1 MDTKQVLLAEIEDQ
15 LRITDSLRYL
25 ILYNQQCWG
34 KDKYGLWD
42 QVLDFIDTIDEDLV
56 AQGEELLAE

>member
-1 MDTKQVLLAEIEDQ
+1 MYNKQALLAEIEDQ

-25 ILYNQQCWG
+25 ILFIQQCWG
-34 KDKYGLWD
+34 KDKYGLLD

-56 AQGEELLAE
+56 DQGEELLVE

>member
-1 MDTKQVLLAEIEDQ
+1 MYNKQALLAEIEDQ

-25 ILYNQQCWG
+25 ILFIQQCWG
-34 KDKYGLWD
+34 KDKYGLLD

-56 AQGEELLAE
+56 EQGEELLVE

>member
-1 MDTKQVLLAEIEDQ
+1 MYNKQALLAEIEDQ

-25 ILYNQQCWG
+25 ILFIQQCWG
-34 KDKYGLWD
+34 KDKYGLLD

-56 AQGEELLAE
+56 QQGEELLVE

>member
-1 MDTKQVLLAEIEDQ
+1 MYTKQALLADIEDQ

-25 ILYNQQCWG
+25 ILFNQQCCG

-56 AQGEELLAE
+56 AQGEELLVE

>member
-1 MDTKQVLLAEIEDQ
+1 MYNKQALLAEIEDQ

-25 ILYNQQCWG
+25 ILFIQHCWG
-34 KDKYGLWD
+34 KDKYGLLD

-56 AQGEELLAE
+56 EQGEELLVE

>member
-1 MDTKQVLLAEIEDQ
+1 MCTKQALLAEIEDQ

-25 ILYNQQCWG
+25 ILFIQQCWG
-34 KDKYGLWD
+34 KDKYGLQD

-56 AQGEELLAE
+56 EQGEELLVE